1 MPSLITLKH
10 PTLFIFSYVN
20 DRAPKLLRKKKLTG
34 NDGDSLESTQN
45 TKGPKCCQIAKVNSH
60 CDVTGTNKFR
70 FKDTTMKVLSMDMI
84 LTLT

>member
-60 CDVTGTNKFR
+60 CDVTGTNKFSR
-70 FKDTTMKVLSMDMI
+70 FKDTMKVLSMDMI